1 MDISWETLIV
11 STVVST
17 ITANVIIT
25 QRVISF
31 HEKLDEMNKDF
42 LENVKSIVI
51 KTVIERF
58 TNNN

>member
-1 MDISWETLIV
+1 MDINWGTVIV

-17 ITANVIIT
+17 ITANIIIT
-25 QRVISF
+25 QRIISF
-31 HEKLDEMNKDF
+31 HEKLDKMNIDF
-42 LENVKSIVI
+42 LDKVELIVT